1 MDLETARIK
10 VWQCVGCGRIDDPQ
24 PCIGVCRDEKKVY
37 VPAEDHDALV
47 AMLVAEADRLRAV
60 VRDIATVTPRAGE
73 FERGYR
79 ALQERARQALGRH
92 PGAGRDPS

>member
-1 MDLETARIK
+1 MDVVRIK

-37 VPAEDHDALV
+37 VPAEDHDAAL
-47 AMLVAEADRLRAV
+47 AELHSEAERLRAIV
-60 VRDIATVTPRAGE
+60 LDIAAITPRPGE

-79 ALQERARQALGRH
+79 ALQERARRALK
-92 PGAGRDPS
+92 S